1 MTNEEIAKFFNT
13 IRPHIQGN
21 PNLHDPPGRGMV
33 PQTIALPQQRCSQVR
48 QVARWLCMHQ
58 HFLFL
63 AHIADARL
71 YGVPHAPALPDRA
84 RAFRRTEKAL
94 EALLQGRGSQTAPKT
109 TTGELKN
116 IMPALITRLGKL
128 MIRSG
133 DTPQSN
139 LPVR

>member
-1 MTNEEIAKFFNT
+1 
-13 IRPHIQGN
+13 
-21 PNLHDPPGRGMV
+21 MV
-33 PQTIALPQQRCSQVR
+33 PQALALPQQRCSQVR
-48 QVARWLCMHQ
+48 QVARWLCTHQ

-116 IMPALITRLGKL
+116 IMPALIIQLGKL
-128 MIRSG
+128 MISKRRYAAIQFTCPLSLIALG
-133 DTPQSN
+133 RILRVSSLGQSLN
-139 LPVR
+139 AKSDRKR